1 MALYDQKTLEEI
13 QEALSAPTP
22 NEFIK
27 WKPTNLRKENDGGF
41 SALAFAHADARFVQN
56 RLDEVVGTFNWQS
69 EAEVVGG
76 LLLVKI
82 GILNPESNEW
92 IWKADTG
99 QIGDDDSGGF
109 GGGKGLFSGG
119 FKRAG
124 YQWGIAR
131 DLYDLPTPRCRCK
144 GWEKNGKIYFR
155 GWIENPWAKAE
166 SRETERLHRSQVET
180 GSDTDPTEPTVDY
193 IPANSTTFYALA
205 YTKLKIEREQAKD
218 VLQPFIDKSTGEID
232 YEKAILL
239 LEKNLPE
246 SDRDFTNQQAELA
259 KKTKVRGEENE

>member
-1 MALYDQKTLEEI
+1 MTLYEQKTMEEI
-13 QEALSAPTP
+13 QKALAAKTPT
-22 NEFIK
+22 EFIK
-27 WKPTNLRKENDGGF
+27 WKPTNLRKEGDTGF
-41 SALAFAHADARFVQN
+41 SALAFAHADARFFQN
-56 RLDEVVGTFNWQS
+56 RLDDVVGTFNWQS
-69 EAEVVGG
+69 AAEVVGG

-82 GILNPESNEW
+82 AIRHPKIGEW
-92 IWKADTG
+92 VWKADTG
-99 QIGDDDSGGF
+99 QVGEDDSGGF

-119 FKRAG
+119 FKRVG

-144 GWEKNGKIYFR
+144 GWEKNNRINFR

-166 SRETERLHRSQVET
+166 SRETERLHPSQVEA
-180 GSDTDPTEPTVDY
+180 GSDADPTEPSVDY

-232 YEKAILL
+232 YGKAITL
-239 LEKNLPE
+239 LEKNLPDA
-246 SDRDFTNQQAELA
+246 DRDFTNQQAEVA
-259 KKTKVRGEENE
+259 KKESAGG